1 MRTIQLLGIKM
12 AIRIFN
18 TYKEAS
24 ELAKDISVTNNVTIK
39 FGRKGSGFFVD
50 IPDELDQ
57 GDEPDSIE
65 YELEDYSVE
74 DSYVEDH
81 DYQETQREIREEIFD
96 YADSMARSE
105 EDGWFYDTTEGGWEN
120 NLVDPN
126 SD

>member
-1 MRTIQLLGIKM
+1 M

-18 TYKEAS
+18 TYNEAS
-24 ELAKDISVTNNVTIK
+24 KLAKDISVTHNVTIK
-39 FGRKGSGFFVD
+39 FGRKESGFFVD

-57 GDEPDSIE
+57 GDEPESIE
-65 YELEDYSVE
+65 YELEDYAVE

-81 DYQETQREIREEIFD
+81 NYQETLREIREEISD

-105 EDGWFYDTTEGGWEN
+105 EDGWFYDNTDGDWEN
-120 NLVDPN
+120 NLVDSN